1 MWHVSLNTESFVY
14 EDNGKSILLYMEYSQ
29 TENAWVEHNN
39 DEDPNSSVAQIK
51 ADQVANDKVP

>member
-1 MWHVSLNTESFVY
+1 
-14 EDNGKSILLYMEYSQ
+14 MEYSQ

-51 ADQVANDKVP
+51 ADQVANDKVPESNVKQEE